1 MVKKGMVISMK
12 KWLIGIAAFVFW
24 VAVWQIVG
32 MCIAQE
38 VLFPLPSAVA
48 SALLR
53 LAATA
58 KFRQAVGM
66 SMLRILTGYVSG
78 MAAGT
83 VLAAATARWKA
94 ADAIISPLLRT
105 IRAVPVASFIILLL
119 IWISASQLP
128 AVSVFLMITPL
139 AWDNVS
145 EGIRRTDIQLLEV
158 ARVFRLGRRQELLRI
173 RVPSVMP
180 YFITAA
186 TSGLGLA
193 WKSGIAAEVISLPA
207 MSIGKELRD
216 AKIYIETPEVF
227 AWTVVV
233 IVLSLALEK
242 LFKLA
247 IARFG
252 RRYNMD
258 TQS

>member
-1 MVKKGMVISMK
+1 MK